1 MDVGFMVKS
10 TIAAVASPAGIG
22 GIGIIRISGPRSIS
36 IASRIF
42 QPAVKTGKGQL
53 NPIILVSHRIYYG
66 HICDDRN
73 GQHLDEVLL
82 AVMRAPRSYTREDVV
97 EINCHGGPA
106 AIRSVLDLVLRQG
119 ARLADPGEFTRRAFL
134 NGRIDLTQAEAVIDI
149 INARTQQALKVAAAQ
164 INGILR
170 KEIEA
175 VRNILIEILATNEA
189 AIDFPDEVDT
199 KEGPPGYDQ
208 AQSLRK
214 NAIMPLAQFLQNYH
228 EGRAIREGFT
238 VAIVGRPNVGKS
250 SLMNRLLL
258 SERAIVTPYP
268 GTTRDAIED
277 ELVIQGM
284 AINLWDTA
292 GLHES
297 ADPVETIGMQKT
309 FEYAAQ
315 ADLILFVL
323 EAHRPVSA
331 EDVSIYQKIASK
343 PIVLVLNKVDL
354 TDECSDPN
362 TIPDDWVETY
372 RTSVS
377 ALTGQGIEALRET
390 ILNSARGEGCS
401 HKAPEIIPNLRQK
414 ILIESCLHSAEAAAA
429 GLENCDSPELVDIHI
444 RQALDYAD
452 EILGI
457 GVRTEIVDSI
467 FSQFCIGK

>member
-1 MDVGFMVKS
+1 M
-10 TIAAVASPAGIG
+10 
-22 GIGIIRISGPRSIS
+22 
-36 IASRIF
+36 
-42 QPAVKTGKGQL
+42 
-53 NPIILVSHRIYYG
+53 
-66 HICDDRN
+66 
-73 GQHLDEVLL
+73 
-82 AVMRAPRSYTREDVV
+82 
-97 EINCHGGPA
+97 
-106 AIRSVLDLVLRQG
+106 
-119 ARLADPGEFTRRAFL
+119 
-134 NGRIDLTQAEAVIDI
+134 
-149 INARTQQALKVAAAQ
+149 
-164 INGILR
+164 
-170 KEIEA
+170 
-175 VRNILIEILATNEA
+175 
-189 AIDFPDEVDT
+189 DT

-309 FEYAAQ
+309 F
-315 ADLILFVL
+315 
-323 EAHRPVSA
+323 A

>member
-1 MDVGFMVKS
+1 MGES

-36 IASRIF
+36 IAARIF

-53 NPIILVSHRIYYG
+53 SPVSLISHRIYYG

-149 INARTQQALKVAAAQ
+149 INARTQQALMVAAAQ

-170 KEIEA
+170 REIEA
-175 VRNILIEILATNEA
+175 VRNILIEILARNEA
-189 AIDFPDEVDT
+189 AIDFPEEVDVQ
-199 KEGPPGYDQ
+199 EGPCGYDQ
-208 AQSLRK
+208 VQILRK
-214 NAIMPLAQFLQNYH
+214 NAILPLAQFIQNYH

-297 ADPVETIGMQKT
+297 VDPVETIGMQKT

-331 EDVSIYQKIASK
+331 EDFSIYQRIASK
-343 PIVLVLNKVDL
+343 PIVLVLNKIDL
-354 TDECSDPN
+354 AHERSAD
-362 TIPDDWVETY
+362 TIPDDWVESC

-390 ILNSARGEGCS
+390 ILKYARGEGCS
-401 HKAPEIIPNLRQK
+401 QTAPETIPNFRQK
-414 ILIESCLHSAEAAAA
+414 ILIEGCLQSAEAAAA
-429 GLENCDSPELVDIHI
+429 GFENWDSPELVDIHI
-444 RQALDYAD
+444 RQALDYLD

-457 GVRTEIVDSI
+457 GVRTDIVESI
-467 FSQFCIGK
+467 FSKFCIGK